1 MQLFCNSLR
10 FGLFIVVWDECLK
23 WILLII
29 FVNRK
34 IVLKT
39 TFYEVRI
46 IIMAYPLPSIQLF
59 LNLLSRLNSY
69 LLYLSMKLKKWKALI
84 FMQITLAANFMLLGY
99 IFYDQVEYRHIIL
112 SACFIGV
119 LACIYEAIRI
129 YRKNNNPKP

>member
-1 MQLFCNSLR
+1 M
-10 FGLFIVVWDECLK
+10 
-23 WILLII
+23 
-29 FVNRK
+29 NRK

-119 LACIYEAIRI
+119 LACVYEALRI
-129 YRKNNNPKP
+129 YRKNKNSKLGISSSDSLSKN